1 VLFIRE
7 LVSRLKSTNSAPPP
21 VTINLVNPGL
31 CVSNLVNERV
41 TNFAIQAIVS
51 FFFGILAR
59 TTEVG
64 SRTLV
69 LGACAGPA
77 SHGEFMSDG
86 VNQNVEKWIY
96 GDVGKEAQKRVFEQT
111 LRILETRNPGVGSA
125 VGV

>member
-1 VLFIRE
+1 M
-7 LVSRLKSTNSAPPP
+7 
-21 VTINLVNPGL
+21 
-31 CVSNLVNERV
+31 
-41 TNFAIQAIVS
+41 
-51 FFFGILAR
+51 
-59 TTEVG
+59 
-64 SRTLV
+64 